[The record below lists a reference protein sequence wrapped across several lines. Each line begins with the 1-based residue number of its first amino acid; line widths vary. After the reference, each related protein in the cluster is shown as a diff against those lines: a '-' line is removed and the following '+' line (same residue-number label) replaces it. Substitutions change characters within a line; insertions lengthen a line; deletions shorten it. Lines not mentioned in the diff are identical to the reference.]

1 MAKKGSQKLKVMKQD
16 SSLPYF
22 FNKLLGLVIVR
33 HKLESGNRIF
43 RIYMTVSCYVKKGLG
58 EC

>member
-16 SSLPYF
+16 SSLPFF

-33 HKLESGNRIF
+33 HKLESGNRILM
-43 RIYMTVSCYVKKGLG
+43 IYMTVSCYVKKGLG